1 MIPFSS
7 ITACVGKF
15 LRGLKLKDM
24 LWIVGVILAII
35 LFKQCST
42 INELR
47 QREKIIE
54 QNAIALTDT
63 VKIERTNRERTL
75 NAYKAVMVAD
85 QEELKK
91 LNSDLY
97 WKIDSLK
104 RVKGIRGNVLT
115 FQEAGVNIKGDTG
128 MVEATVVYV
137 SPSGDVRLRFERD
150 TAFDAYN
157 SRGLAGHLD
166 FHIDSMDISNASM
179 TIDRDDISMSLATGI
194 TEEDGTYKIFVSSD
208 FPGFTVTK
216 LDGAVLDPKMLR
228 KIASDE
234 SSFIF
239 GPQLGFGYSFG
250 SSTPAPIIGIGI
262 SYNVN
267 KPFKSLLR

>member
-1 MIPFSS
+1 MIPFSA
-7 ITACVGKF
+7 IVACVGKF
-15 LRGLKLKDM
+15 LKNLKLKDM
-24 LWIVGVILAII
+24 LWVAAIVLAIL
-35 LFKQCST
+35 LFRQCST
-42 INELR
+42 ISELKER
-47 QREKIIE
+47 DRINE
-54 QNAIALTDT
+54 QNAIALSDT
-63 VKIERTNRERTL
+63 VKSERTNHERTL
-75 NAYKAVMVAD
+75 NSYKAVMVAD
-85 QEELKK
+85 QEQLKK
-91 LNSDLY
+91 LNSDLF

-104 RVKGIRGNVLT
+104 RVKGIRGNLIA
-115 FQEAGVNIKGDTG
+115 FQETGVQIHGDTG
-128 MVEATVVYV
+128 VVEATVVYV